1 MTKAVV
7 EFPGARFFKADLH
20 VHTPASKC
28 WKGKQDSDSLDLLF
42 ERMKD
47 QGIEVVAVTDHN
59 SVENIDQAKK
69 LGRKFGIH
77 VYPGV
82 EVSTKEGHV
91 LAIFDPA
98 KPTVEIEDWLTRMG
112 FTRDLRGHDK
122 ALAQDQDGDPLSI
135 TKVFDLIE
143 NEGGIAIAPHP
154 NSKGVGFL
162 EILKQKGMARQ
173 QAYESCNLRGLEV
186 GTDKGKVLSLASGN
200 TPGYSKRYACIAN
213 SDAHSIDEIGS
224 VFTYIKLGDLAIAAL
239 KQALYDPAMRIRF
252 PEQWPPKVHAWIK
265 GVEVSQ
271 GFFKGTSFLFHPDM
285 NSIVGGK
292 ATGKSLLIELIR
304 FGLGYTSAIKSVNEE
319 NESKINAQT
328 CLGSEGT
335 VTLHVKSGSGEQ
347 YRIQRTVSDLDEGPE
362 IYYAE
367 TQTKAAERVSDVFRC
382 TIYSQ
387 NEIIELGKS
396 LPALLDW
403 LDSFIDLSTE
413 RKQAVAL
420 KREIQTLLKDV
431 DNANIVAAQQPK
443 IAKRLQ
449 ELRDREKLLNDKIK
463 APILK
468 EYPKWQKEERLLKTF
483 VKGTQNLEEE
493 VKDFFAGINL
503 EDIFPEVDAGTPN
516 ASQIANKRKL
526 LLGLGKTFKEAE
538 IQLQKSLETVKK
550 DLEEF
555 SASWATKFR
564 VAQQQH
570 DKLIQDAGVQNAS
583 ALTSELNKVIAQ
595 TENLER
601 ELSKAQKAASKKSE
615 IEAKL
620 RDSLIPK
627 YNACFAD
634 IYKKRLAKAGT
645 LTDPL
650 DGFVRISV
658 RQMADRSVF
667 ADAVAATARGSG
679 VRRPD
684 LDAIAASM
692 TPLELTKYLATK
704 NVAGLAK
711 HSRIQTQNA
720 HTLIDHVWN
729 KSTDDEGNQLLSP
742 LYSMMFTEL
751 QDQVL
756 VELKVGDDA
765 YKPMQELSVGSKCT
779 AILSVALV
787 EGCHPLIVDQPEDAL
802 DNPFVFDQI
811 VKTVR
816 QNKEVR
822 QFLFA
827 THNPNVAVASDSD
840 LIYCLKATA
849 SRGDVDKQGSIDQ
862 VSTRDRVVAN
872 LEGGR
877 NAFTLRSQKYDIVID
892 DPHAVVL
899 EIVENR

>member
-1 MTKAVV
+1 MKDQAV
-7 EFPGARFFKADLH
+7 EFPGARFFKTDLH
-20 VHTPASKC
+20 IHTPASRC
-28 WKGKQDSDSLDLLF
+28 WKGKRDSDALDLLLG
-42 ERMKD
+42 RMKD
-47 QGIEVVAVTDHN
+47 QGIEVVAITDHN
-59 SVENIDQAKK
+59 SVENVDQAKK
-69 LGRKFGIH
+69 LGKKFGIH

-91 LAIFDPA
+91 LAMFDPA

-112 FTRDLRGHDK
+112 FTRDVRGDDK
-122 ALAQDQDGDPLSI
+122 ALAQDQDGEALSI

-143 NEGGIAIAPHP
+143 NEGGIAITPHP

-173 QAYESCNLRGLEV
+173 QAYQSRNLRGLEV
-186 GTDKGKVLSLASGN
+186 GTDKRKVLSLASGCIS
-200 TPGYSKRYACIAN
+200 GYSKKYACIAN
-213 SDAHSIDEIGS
+213 SDAHSLDEIGS
-224 VFTYIKLGDLAIAAL
+224 GFTYIKLGDLGIGAL

-252 PEQWPPKVHAWIK
+252 PEQWPPKVHAWVK

-304 FGLGYTSAIKSVNEE
+304 FGLGYPSPIKSVNDE

-328 CLGSEGT
+328 CLGAEGT
-335 VTLHVKSGSGEQ
+335 VTIQVKSGSGEE

-362 IYYAE
+362 VYYAE

-387 NEIIELGKS
+387 NEIIELGRS

-413 RKQAVAL
+413 RKQGATL
-420 KREIQTLLKDV
+420 KREIQTLLKDL
-431 DNANIVAAQQPK
+431 DNANIVSAQEPR
-443 IAKRLQ
+443 ITKRLQ
-449 ELRDREKLLNDKIK
+449 ELRDREKLLNNKIK

-483 VKGTQNLEEE
+483 VKGMGNLQQE
-493 VKDFFAGINL
+493 VKDFFKGIKL
-503 EDIFPEVDAGTPN
+503 EDIFPEPDAGTPN
-516 ASQIANKRKL
+516 ANQFTSKRKL
-526 LLGLGKTFKEAE
+526 LLGLEKTFKETE
-538 IQLQKSLETVKK
+538 IQLQKSLGTVKK

-555 SASWATKFR
+555 DTSWATKFR

-583 ALTSELNKVIAQ
+583 AITSELNKVIAQ
-595 TENLER
+595 IEQLDQ
-601 ELSKAQKAASKKSE
+601 ELTKVQKATSRKSE

-634 IYKKRLAKAGT
+634 IYKKRLAKADA
-645 LTDPL
+645 LTDAL
-650 DGFVRISV
+650 DRFVRISV
-658 RQMADRSVF
+658 RQMLDRSAF
-667 ADAVAATARGSG
+667 MEAVAAIARGSG
-679 VRRPD
+679 LRRPD
-684 LDAIAASM
+684 IDAIAASM
-692 TPLELTKYLATK
+692 TPLELTKYLAAK
-704 NVAGLAK
+704 NVDGLAR
-711 HSRIQTQNA
+711 HARIQTQNA
-720 HTLIDHVWN
+720 HALLDHVWN

-742 LYSMMFTEL
+742 LYSIMFTEL
-751 QDQVL
+751 HDQVL

-787 EGCHPLIVDQPEDAL
+787 EGSCPLIVDQPEDAL

-816 QNKEVR
+816 RNKEVR

-827 THNPNVAVASDSD
+827 THNPNVAVASDAD

-849 SRGDVDKQGSIDQ
+849 SRGDVDKHGSIDQ

-872 LEGGR
+872 LEGGIS
-877 NAFTLRSQKYDIVID
+877 AFALRSQKYDIVFD

-899 EIVENR
+899 DVVENR